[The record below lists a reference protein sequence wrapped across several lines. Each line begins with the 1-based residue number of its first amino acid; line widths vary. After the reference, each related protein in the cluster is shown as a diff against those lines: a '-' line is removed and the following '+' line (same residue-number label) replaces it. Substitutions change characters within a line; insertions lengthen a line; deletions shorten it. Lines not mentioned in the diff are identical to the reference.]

1 MGTLPSPGSRVVRF
15 GVYEADLRAG
25 ELRKQGLRLR
35 LPEQPFQLL
44 AILLEHSG
52 QVVTREELQKR
63 LWPDGTF
70 VDFEQG
76 LNAAVK
82 RLREVLGD
90 SAESPRFI
98 ETLARRGYRFIESL
112 TASPGRIE
120 SLAVLPLENLSR
132 DPEQEY
138 FAEGM
143 TEALINSLAK
153 IGALRVVSRTTA
165 MHYKGVHRPLRELA
179 QELHVDGIVEGTVQR
194 SGERLRISAQ
204 LLHAPTDTHLW
215 AESYDRDL
223 RDVLALQSE
232 VAQAIAREIRIK
244 LTPVDQARFAEAR
257 PVDPEAYEAYLKGR
271 YHWNRRS
278 GEGLKK
284 GLQYF
289 QQAVAKDPNYAAAYL
304 GLADCLSVLG
314 WTGFVAPDEGCGRA
328 GGLTIQALEM
338 DRGSGEAHASL
349 GFATMLYDYDFAT
362 AEKEFERSIELSPRY
377 ATAHQWFG
385 LYLALMARFEEGYTE
400 LKRAVRLDPHSLMI
414 RVTLGFVCWCW
425 RRYDEAI
432 EQFEKVLE
440 TDPNF
445 LWAHCD
451 MGFTYADHSMY
462 ERAIAAGRKAVEL
475 SQGAPTFVAFL
486 GDEYAVAGRLAEA
499 RETLERLREL
509 SKQQYVTSYMVARIH
524 AAMGETDEA
533 LRWLETAY
541 QERAAWMV
549 IMKVDPRFD
558 YMRSHPRFLDLMR
571 RMNFPA

>member
-1 MGTLPSPGSRVVRF
+1 MATSTLAGPHVVRF
-15 GVYEADLRAG
+15 GAYKVDLRAG
-25 ELRKQGLRLR
+25 ELRKQGLRIR
-35 LPEQPFQLL
+35 LPEQPFQVL
-44 AILLEHSG
+44 AILLEHPG
-52 QVVTREELQKR
+52 EVITRENLQKR

-82 RLREVLGD
+82 RLREALSD
-90 SAESPRFI
+90 SAENPHFI
-98 ETLARRGYRFIESL
+98 ETLARRGYRFIGSP
-112 TASPGRIE
+112 AISPGRIE

-215 AESYDRDL
+215 AEIYDRDL

-257 PVDPEAYEAYLKGR
+257 PVVPEAYEAYLKGL
-271 YHWNRRS
+271 YHWNKRNK
-278 GEGLKK
+278 EDLKK
-284 GLQYF
+284 GIHWF
-289 QQAVAKDPNYAAAYL
+289 QQAIAKDPTYPAAHL

-314 WTGFVAPDEGCGRA
+314 WLGFVVPEEGCGRA
-328 GGLTIQALEM
+328 KGLLLKALEM

-349 GFATMLYDYDFAT
+349 GFATMLYDYDFES
-362 AEKEFERSIELSPRY
+362 AERAFERSIELNPRY
-377 ATAHQWFG
+377 AMAHHWFG
-385 LYLALMARFEEGYTE
+385 LYLALMGRFEEGYTE

-414 RVTLGFVCWCW
+414 RVTLGFVYWCW
-425 RRYDEAI
+425 RRYDQAI
-432 EQFEKVLE
+432 EQFERALE
-440 TDPNF
+440 IDSDFIT
-445 LWAHCD
+445 AHCN
-451 MGFTYADHSMY
+451 MGFTYVEQLKYD
-462 ERAIAAGRKAVEL
+462 RAIAAGQKAVEL
-475 SQGAPTFVAFL
+475 SQSAPTFVALL
-486 GDEYAVAGRLAEA
+486 GDEYAVAGHLLEA
-499 RETLERLREL
+499 RKTLEQLQEL
-509 SKQQYVTSYMVARIH
+509 SKQQYVTSYVVARIY
-524 AAMGETDEA
+524 AALGETDEA

-549 IMKVDPRFD
+549 ALKIDPRFD
-558 YMRSHPRFLDLMR
+558 NLRSDPRFQDLML